1 MMRLDPIQVL
11 YVHDQY
17 PGHAMFRFLT
27 LFLKLSIYTGAIFT
41 VVVGALIGPEVM
53 AELGFPGV
61 SAEIAYGIGAVT
73 GVFAASILFGI
84 PVVLLNINANLE
96 QAVDL
101 LKTMQQPGGSRLIEA
116 VAPVIVDHALDSW
129 EST

>member
-1 MMRLDPIQVL
+1 
-11 YVHDQY
+11 
-17 PGHAMFRFLT
+17 MFSFLT
-27 LFLKLSIYTGAIFT
+27 LCLKLSIYTGALLT
-41 VVVGALIGPEVM
+41 VIGGSLIGPEVI
-53 AELGFPGV
+53 AELGFSGI
-61 SAEIAYGIGAVT
+61 SEEIAYGIGGVT
-73 GVFAASILFGI
+73 GIFAAAILFGI
-84 PVVLLNINANLE
+84 PIVLLNINANLE